1 MVDTSYL
8 PLWDKNFIDT
18 SPIADLTATI
28 KAGTIYQTIEFHNT
42 SRYQLLITLQPVGG
56 QPKVIIPAWSTKQ
69 FISPGSTLYVSV
81 DTSYPADTNVSTTL
95 LSAEKIYAL
104 LKTGIEAPY
113 VLPLSVQTSSIITSG
128 AVNATI
134 TGTTDVNVTNI
145 PTITIDSSGNTV
157 NVGNTIDANVTGA
170 VTANLPAGSSIE
182 VTQASGST
190 LDVTVNSGSTLDV
203 TGSTVDVQTPSGS
216 TLNVGGT
223 ITVGNPTLNVTTAT
237 GDSVTVAGTID
248 IGNTPAV
255 TVNSGSVD
263 ANITNASLTVG
274 SVGSITSNVNSQV
287 VNDYVTNNPF
297 VTSATETMPSTTIPV
312 GGSAGFMMPVPVGV
326 YDAATLY
333 AYFNNSPNGLSGIT
347 FQCAQI
353 RYQVGSEASTF
364 VGFGQNWSFPYNTD
378 DANLNNVSAL
388 LPFNG
393 EYLCNNIYILMTNT
407 NTVSVTINFQFT
419 LFLRYASQQI
429 SNTTSAPVYQQP
441 TLGAFNTIYPVQLPG
456 TIVDGGTSVT
466 ETIVPSSDGGYIKTI
481 VIAGIIANGST
492 WSIDINNDSTT
503 LVTLYSDVYG
513 ANQFYLQF
521 PLSDGIANNG
531 LTVVINNGTSSVNLN
546 AWLSVYATLT
556 QQGGA
561 TVQAAIQ

>member
-1 MVDTSYL
+1 MADTIYL

-182 VTQASGST
+182 VTQAVG
-190 LDVTVNSGSTLDV
+190 DA
-203 TGSTVDVQTPSGS
+203 
-216 TLNVGGT
+216 LN
-223 ITVGNPTLNVTTAT
+223 
-237 GDSVTVAGTID
+237 
-248 IGNTPAV
+248 IGNV
-255 TVNSGSVD
+255 QSIVD
-263 ANITNASLTVG
+263 
-274 SVGSITSNVNSQV
+274 NVQSQV

-297 VTSATETMPSTTIPV
+297 VTSTTQTMPSATIPAGGNV
-312 GGSAGFMMPVPVGV
+312 GYMMHVPTGV

-333 AYFNNSPNGLSGIT
+333 AYYNNSPNGLSGIT
-347 FQCAQI
+347 FQCNQI
-353 RYQVGSEASTF
+353 RYQVGSEDSTF
-364 VGFGQNWSFPYNTD
+364 VGFDQNWSFPYYND
-378 DANLNNVSAL
+378 NANKNNVSAL

-393 EYLCNNIYILMTNT
+393 EYLCNYIYIYMTNT

-429 SNTTSAPVYQQP
+429 SNTTSAPAISQASVGTFDTPVYFSQDISFS
-441 TLGAFNTIYPVQLPG
+441 T
-456 TIVDGGTSVT
+456 TSVT
-466 ETIVPSSDGGYIKTI
+466 NNITTAGDYVRYIKISGSNAVSSYGVNVNVFNGSQEIYTFYLAASQESFVDFIPLGTGVYDNGISVTIVGNGGSGTLKLDLIAIK
-481 VIAGIIANGST
+481 NGSA
-492 WSIDINNDSTT
+492 
-503 LVTLYSDVYG
+503 G
-513 ANQFYLQF
+513 
-521 PLSDGIANNG
+521 
-531 LTVVINNGTSSVNLN
+531 
-546 AWLSVYATLT
+546 
-556 QQGGA
+556 
-561 TVQAAIQ
+561 AAIPNTIQ